1 MSGGVVVVGSLHLDV
16 VVTAPRLPA
25 PDETVMGEAVT
36 LVCGGKG
43 GNQAVAASRHGAP
56 TAMLGR
62 VGGDVFA
69 ASLVDNLRAAGVDT
83 SLIQRDEAAASG
95 LSVAVVGADGEYGAV
110 VVSAANRGLSADGF
124 ALPEGARVLVLQNE
138 VPEAVNRSVAAEAR
152 RRGAIVVLNAA
163 PMRPTA
169 PETMRLV
176 DLLIV
181 NRIEAEALFETPI
194 HGVKDALAA
203 AKWAGGGFDGEA
215 IVTLGSDG
223 LVHRDR
229 SGAVRHHAVRP
240 APVVSAHGAG
250 DVFVG
255 VLCAGLA
262 VPVAMD
268 EAIADAQ
275 AAAARFV
282 STPLGERGLSIA
294 AGPASVVSRAPS
306 APRAA
311 TGARPACR

>member
-1 MSGGVVVVGSLHLDV
+1 MRGGVVVVGALHLDV

-25 PDETVMGEAVT
+25 PDETLMGEAVA

-43 GNQAVAASRHGAP
+43 GNQAVAARRHGAP

-83 SLIQRDEAAASG
+83 ALIQRDDAAMSG

-110 VVSAANRGLSADGF
+110 VVSSANRQLSAQGF
-124 ALPEGARVLVLQNE
+124 AMPQGARVLVLQNE
-138 VPEAVNRSVAAEAR
+138 VPEAVNRAVAAEAR
-152 RRGAIVVLNAA
+152 KSGAAVVLNAA
-163 PMRPTA
+163 PMRPMA
-169 PETMRLV
+169 PELLALV
-176 DLLIV
+176 DLLVV
-181 NRIEAEALFETPI
+181 NRVEAEELFATPI
-194 HGVKDALAA
+194 QSPEDALEAA
-203 AKWAGGGFDGEA
+203 TRAPGDFDGET

-229 SGAVRHHAVRP
+229 SGRARHHATRQ
-240 APVVSAHGAG
+240 APVAAAHGAG

-255 VLCAGLA
+255 ALA
-262 VPVAMD
+262 ARMAASAAMED
-268 EAIADAQ
+268 AIADAQ

-282 STPLGERGLSIA
+282 STPLEERRLPF
-294 AGPASVVSRAPS
+294 AGAGNGQSQ
-306 APRAA
+306 
-311 TGARPACR
+311 ARRM